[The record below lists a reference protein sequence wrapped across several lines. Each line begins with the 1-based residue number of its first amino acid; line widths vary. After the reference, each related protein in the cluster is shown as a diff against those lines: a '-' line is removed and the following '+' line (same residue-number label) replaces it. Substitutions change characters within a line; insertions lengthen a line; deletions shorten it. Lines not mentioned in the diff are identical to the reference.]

1 MYPPTH
7 DIGLDL
13 AELNSAGPP
22 KDDQTEA
29 KSEPEAAGS
38 MVALAIFE
46 TVSTLLAAGTGGAG
60 TCGSVGYEGAAA
72 TAAPLGAG
80 RVGITTGIAGPVP
93 LGKHLRLRPAGTVR
107 AGVVSGALVVVGD
120 SGIGVVVGTG
130 TTLLRCPPSGTVD
143 AEPV

>member
-1 MYPPTH
+1 
-7 DIGLDL
+7 
-13 AELNSAGPP
+13 
-22 KDDQTEA
+22 
-29 KSEPEAAGS
+29 

-46 TVSTLLAAGTGGAG
+46 TVSTLLATGTGDAA
-60 TCGSVGYEGAAA
+60 TRGSVGYEGAAA

-80 RVGITTGIAGPVP
+80 CVGITSGIDGPVP
-93 LGKHLRLRPAGTVR
+93 LGKHLRLRPAGIVR
-107 AGVVSGALVVVGD
+107 AGVVVGD

>member
-29 KSEPEAAGS
+29 KSAGS
-38 MVALAIFE
+38 MVVLAIFE
-46 TVSTLLAAGTGGAG
+46 TVSTLLATGTGGAA
-60 TCGSVGYEGAAA
+60 TRGSVGYEGAAA

-80 RVGITTGIAGPVP
+80 CVGITTGIAGPVP